1 MSIFGPFVF
10 ALIMRW
16 QTASVAS
23 EVLRHLEPYR
33 PTLVEGL
40 KGTQFVIT
48 MPEFEAITKLNRTAG
63 ITRIIYVNG
72 FGEARWYKDPNF
84 GNRCS
89 LGTEALDLPIRTTA
103 PERAFRIRAA
113 VYARAPNGVLE
124 IAVPFLDRGRVIGML
139 ILESPLRRIWNA
151 RVTSSRAF
159 SSSCGP

>member
-1 MSIFGPFVF
+1 MPIFGPFVF

-16 QTASVAS
+16 QTAAVAS
-23 EVLRHLEPYR
+23 EVLRQLEPSR

-40 KGTQFVIT
+40 KAAQNVIT

-72 FGEARWYKDPNF
+72 FGEVRWYRDPNF

-89 LGTEALDLPIRTTA
+89 DSTEPLDLPIRTTV
-103 PERAFRIRAA
+103 PERAFRSRMA
-113 VYARAPNGVLE
+113 VYARAPNGLLE

-139 ILESPLRRIWNA
+139 ILESPLRRN
-151 RVTSSRAF
+151 
-159 SSSCGP
+159 